1 VQEPIHDLA
10 AAYALDALDDPERSE
25 FEEHL
30 AGCPQCADEV
40 GQLRDT
46 AASLAFAVEGPAP
59 PEELRERLI
68 QQVRAEGPP
77 NVVPLRRRRWP
88 LAAAAV
94 VAVAASAAAIVLG
107 LWASSLSR
115 SLDDK
120 RAALAI
126 VADPSA
132 RRVALGQDSV
142 VSVLP
147 DGKAALVSRIAHA
160 PPGKTYELWVID
172 GGQAKPAG
180 SFLVGK
186 RGNPVLLSRR
196 AVKGSQ
202 IGLSLERAGGA
213 EHPTVILSV
222 SRAI

>member
-1 VQEPIHDLA
+1 MQEQIHDLA
-10 AAYALDALDDPERSE
+10 AAYALDALDDSERRE

-30 AGCPQCADEV
+30 DGCPQCSDEV
-40 GQLRDT
+40 DQLRDT
-46 AASLAFAVEGPAP
+46 AVALAYAVEGPAP
-59 PEELRERLI
+59 PAELRERLI
-68 QQVRAEGPP
+68 RQVREEGPS

-88 LAAAAV
+88 LAAVAV

-107 LWASSLSR
+107 LWASSLSS

-132 RRVALGQDSV
+132 RRVALGTDSV

-147 DGKAALVSRIAHA
+147 SGKAALVSRIEHA

-172 GGQAKPAG
+172 GGEAKSAG
-180 SFLVGK
+180 LFVVGK
-186 RGNPVLLSRR
+186 RGEPVLLSRR
-196 AVKGSQ
+196 ATPGSQ

-213 EHPTVILSV
+213 AHPTVILSV